1 MRLVPLLSCGGL
13 AFLLALSSGN
23 ASARTGGRFS
33 TPFHSISAARQP
45 PASSVHVVSGTREKF
60 DQARE
65 LIRGLTIR
73 DAIPYLAEFF
83 LGSPYLA
90 MSLDGDGPEQ
100 LRLDLTRFDCMLFVE
115 QLLALATA
123 KTFEQFAL
131 HTQHLRYRDG
141 EVGYCT
147 RQHYFHNW
155 AEAARS
161 QGLLEASAVLPGQK
175 SRNLSLNFMSNHRE
189 LYAPLQSEELFS
201 CIRDSESRVAQQ
213 YIPMAMIEA
222 ALPSLQSGD
231 LFAIATSAEGLDVSH
246 TGVVVRNGSRVD
258 AIHAAP
264 EKGVIRSRSLSRYL
278 RSVPDAIGLV
288 IVRPVIKMGFNR

>member
-1 MRLVPLLSCGGL
+1 MPS
-13 AFLLALSSGN
+13 
-23 ASARTGGRFS
+23 
-33 TPFHSISAARQP
+33 HSLSAALQLQTR
-45 PASSVHVVSGTREKF
+45 SIHVVSGTREKF

-65 LIRGLTIR
+65 LIQGLTIR

-123 KTFEQFAL
+123 KTFDQFAL

-155 AEAARS
+155 AEAAHS
-161 QGLLEASAVLPGQK
+161 QGLLEANEVFPGQK
-175 SRNLSLNFMSNHRE
+175 SRILSLNFMSNHRD
-189 LYAPLQSEELFS
+189 LYAPLQSDELFS

-213 YIPMAMIEA
+213 YIPVAMVET

-246 TGVVVRNGSRVD
+246 TGVVMRDGSRVD

-264 EKGVIRSRSLSRYL
+264 EKGVIRSKSLSRYL

-288 IVRPVIKMGFNR
+288 VVRPVSEMSFSRKTR